1 MKDIRIQIL
10 DLQKE
15 ISALSKKTFEK
26 LALLDALVKDGLENS
41 GDDVLQLPF
50 HYEETE
56 TQYKLKIKTDMKI
69 DGRIYIPKSL
79 EIQPDKLI
87 LTKKQD

>member
-1 MKDIRIQIL
+1 MKDIRKQIL

-15 ISALSKKTFEK
+15 ISALSKRTFKK
-26 LALLDALVKDGLENS
+26 LALLDALVKDRIENL
-41 GDDVLQLPF
+41 GDNIVQLPF

-56 TQYKLKIKTDMKI
+56 TQYRLRIKTDMKI

-79 EIQPDKLI
+79 GIQPDNLV
-87 LTKKQD
+87 LTKEQD